1 MIDKFILHFD
11 RALRTTAGTVGSTD
25 RLSPG
30 IPIKNTPLTQEARRL
45 SAGLMR
51 INHTGEV
58 CAQALY
64 HGQALTAQSSRVAN
78 SMREA
83 AEEETDHLSWCE
95 NRLHELDSRVSYL
108 NPFWYAS
115 SFLMGAT
122 TGLLGD
128 KINLGFVAAVEDGV
142 CKHITEH
149 LERLPKEDNKS
160 RAILT
165 QMKIDEEK
173 HMHTAL
179 EAGGSEFPSLVKSLM
194 NLVSKVMTKST
205 YWV

>member
-1 MIDKFILHFD
+1 MMDKFILHFD
-11 RALRTTAGTVGSTD
+11 RALRTSAGSVGITD

-30 IPIKNTPLTQEARRL
+30 IKIKNRPLNQKDRRL

-64 HGQALTAQSSRVAN
+64 HGQALTAKSSRVAN
-78 SMREA
+78 SMKKA

-95 NRLHELDSRVSYL
+95 NRLDELDSRVSYL

-115 SFLMGAT
+115 SFIMGAT

-142 CKHITEH
+142 CKHLSEH
-149 LERLPKEDNKS
+149 LEKLPDEDNKS

-179 EAGGSEFPSLVKSLM
+179 EAGGSEFPMPLKSLM
-194 NLVSKVMTKST
+194 NLVSKLMTKST
-205 YWV
+205 YWI